1 MITQTIDFE
10 YYHKNLIKLLKK
22 VQDEKITYVV
32 MMDSKPVFEVKPISE
47 IEEEE
52 PTVEDVEAIKKYE
65 SSENKEFEKV
75 DLNNINSEEDFIQF
89 LKS

>member
-52 PTVEDVEAIKKYE
+52 PTVEDMEAIKKYE

-75 DLNNINSEEDFIQF
+75 DLNNIKSEEDFIQF

>member
-52 PTVEDVEAIKKYE
+52 PTVEDMEAIKKYE
-65 SSENKEFEKV
+65 LLKNKEFEKV
-75 DLNNINSEEDFIQF
+75 DLNNIKSEEDFIQF

>member
-75 DLNNINSEEDFIQF
+75 DLNNIKSEEDFIQF

>member
-10 YYHKNLIKLLKK
+10 YYHKNLVKLLKK

-32 MMDSKPVFEVKPISE
+32 MMDSKPIFEVKPISE

-75 DLNNINSEEDFIQF
+75 DLNNIKSEEDFIQF